1 MTTKVCEKCGASDF
15 TPKGKCRPCKKVAN
29 DAYRAKAAGGGSA
42 VKTKKT
48 RAPKVNDKIV
58 ELVVDACFGFE
69 ARITAEGFLE
79 VQQRNSDGEVS
90 DTLVMSRPE
99 FRQLVD
105 KFTSWA
111 AA

>member
-1 MTTKVCEKCGASDF
+1 VKN
-15 TPKGKCRPCKKVAN
+15 KGK
-29 DAYRAKAAGGGSA
+29 
-42 VKTKKT
+42 T
-48 RAPKVNDKIV
+48 APKANGKTV

-69 ARITAEGFLE
+69 AQITAEGFLQ
-79 VQQRNSDGEVS
+79 VQQRNSEGEVS

-105 KFTSWA
+105 KFSGWA